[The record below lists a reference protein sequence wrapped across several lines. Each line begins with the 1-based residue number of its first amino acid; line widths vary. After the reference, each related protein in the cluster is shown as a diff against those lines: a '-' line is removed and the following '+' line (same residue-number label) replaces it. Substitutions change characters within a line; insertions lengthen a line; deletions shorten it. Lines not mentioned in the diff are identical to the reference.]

1 MVAGVLPVGEEE
13 EELSEEKD
21 GAFYGYMS
29 STGVGGRRSSSR
41 MRRVKLADG
50 KRKEGERQEKDQTNS
65 SDLFGMAKGRGQE
78 LVAHNLA
85 RFGS

>member
-1 MVAGVLPVGEEE
+1 
-13 EELSEEKD
+13 
-21 GAFYGYMS
+21 
-29 STGVGGRRSSSR
+29 

-50 KRKEGERQEKDQTNS
+50 KRKEGERQEKDQNNS